1 MSEWRILDA
10 TDGCLEAVSRLR
22 GATVFYSTRWARVLA
37 RGFAW
42 PVRVVALVEPGGR
55 FVAAWPAC
63 TLKVGPIR
71 MLYGVF
77 PKGNFVGDAGAVAEH
92 INGLE
97 EIFRREGLHAVRMI
111 ACEDALIRGLP
122 GASRARHVRHVLRID
137 GRSAEQVWHD
147 YPKKIRR
154 DVRVPMKAGYVTR
167 PMRREEF
174 PTFHRM
180 MGEVFVRNAA
190 ATGPPREFYEAVWD
204 EMVGDGTAEFI
215 VADKDGDP
223 HAAVVAI
230 HDGPTTYY
238 FAGCSWT
245 DSMRDG
251 VNDLT
256 VHALI
261 ASAARRG
268 AERVDMLSS
277 DARHVGLIRFKAK
290 WGADQRPFDVLEWW
304 FAPLR
309 HLLWKTGMAVAGTR
323 AGAALIRRLRRQR

>member
-1 MSEWRILDA
+1 MSEWQILDA
-10 TDGCLEAVSRLR
+10 TSGGPEPVSRLR
-22 GATVFYSTRWARVLA
+22 GATLFHSPRWARVLA
-37 RGFAW
+37 RGFACT
-42 PVRVVALVEPGGR
+42 PRVVALVGPGGGFR
-55 FVAAWPAC
+55 AAWPAC
-63 TLKVGPIR
+63 LLKMGPIR

-77 PKGNFVGDAGAVAEH
+77 PKGNFVGDTGAVAEH
-92 INGLE
+92 IGGLKA
-97 EIFRREGLHAVRMI
+97 IFRRESLHGVRMI
-111 ACEDALIRGLP
+111 ACEDSPVRGLP
-122 GASRARHVRHVLRID
+122 GASRARHVRHVLEIG
-137 GRSAEQVWHD
+137 GRSPEEVWRG
-147 YPKKIRR
+147 YRKKIRR
-154 DVRVPMKAGYVTR
+154 DVRVPMKAGYVSR

-190 ATGPPREFYEAVWD
+190 ATGLSPAFYEALWD

-245 DSMRDG
+245 GSMRDG

-277 DARHVGLIRFKAK
+277 DARHEGLIRFKAK
-290 WGADQRPFDVLEWW
+290 WGAAERPFDVLEWW

-309 HLLWKTGMAVAGTR
+309 HLLWKSGMAVAGTR
-323 AGAALIRRLRRQR
+323 AGAALIRRIRGQT